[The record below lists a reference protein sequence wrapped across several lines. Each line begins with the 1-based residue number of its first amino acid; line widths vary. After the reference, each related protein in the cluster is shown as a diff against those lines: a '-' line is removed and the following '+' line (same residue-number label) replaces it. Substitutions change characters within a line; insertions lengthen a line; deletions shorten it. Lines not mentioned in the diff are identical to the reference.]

1 MSPTAPLELLLPVI
15 CDKCEFSVQTTVLLR
30 DAGSEEPL
38 DTTKTLN
45 ELGLRELFAKDTDA
59 REPVDHQ
66 HRAGTPEAGERLS
79 VRNYTHKDLINLLIF
94 FLYPLEAPH
103 PKVKDQFCSYCVC
116 VAL

>member
-1 MSPTAPLELLLPVI
+1 MVRVSPAVPLESLLPVI

-38 DTTKTLN
+38 DATKSLN

-66 HRAGTPEAGERLS
+66 RQAGMPEAGERPS
-79 VRNYTHKDLINLLIF
+79 ARNVSGIHT
-94 FLYPLEAPH
+94 
-103 PKVKDQFCSYCVC
+103 
-116 VAL
+116 